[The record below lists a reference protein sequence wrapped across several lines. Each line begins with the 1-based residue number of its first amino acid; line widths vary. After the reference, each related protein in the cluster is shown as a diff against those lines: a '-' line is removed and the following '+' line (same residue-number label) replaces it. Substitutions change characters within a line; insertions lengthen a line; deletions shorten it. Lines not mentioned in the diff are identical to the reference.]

1 MEDKQKR
8 GLRKGYTTGTCAAA
22 AAKAAAIAFF
32 TGRKIKEVQTILPA
46 GEAVTL
52 PVYRCEIGKETAT
65 ASVIKDAGDDPDV
78 TNGAEIIAEIQGQG
92 PRVKGQ
98 GDKAFQFTVYSLQ
111 FTVYGGKGVGIVTK
125 PGLAIPIGEPAIN
138 PVPRKMIEE
147 SVKEA
152 VGYLNSELRTPN
164 SELYLTLS
172 VPDGEEIAKKTMNA
186 RLGITGGI
194 SILGT
199 TGIVEPLSL
208 SAYRHSIVCAL
219 DVAVASGCREIV
231 FSTGR
236 SSEKVAEKEI
246 KLPEEAFILVGDHMG
261 FALKEVRSQKS
272 RVKRITIVGQ
282 FGKFSK
288 LAAGHFETHCSDS
301 SIELKFLANLA
312 KDADANKDIVES
324 IRNANTA
331 RQVFFILK
339 EQGLE
344 KVLRMV
350 CKRVKENSAEIAGID
365 TGCMLAGYNEEVV
378 VKL

>member
-1 MEDKQKR
+1 
-8 GLRKGYTTGTCAAA
+8 
-22 AAKAAAIAFF
+22 
-32 TGRKIKEVQTILPA
+32 
-46 GEAVTL
+46 
-52 PVYRCEIGKETAT
+52 
-65 ASVIKDAGDDPDV
+65 
-78 TNGAEIIAEIQGQG
+78 
-92 PRVKGQ
+92 
-98 GDKAFQFTVYSLQ
+98 
-111 FTVYGGKGVGIVTK
+111 
-125 PGLAIPIGEPAIN
+125 
-138 PVPRKMIEE
+138 
-147 SVKEA
+147 
-152 VGYLNSELRTPN
+152 
-164 SELYLTLS
+164 
-172 VPDGEEIAKKTMNA
+172 
-186 RLGITGGI
+186 
-194 SILGT
+194 
-199 TGIVEPLSL
+199 L

-301 SIELKFLANLA
+301 NIELAFLAKLA
-312 KDADANKDIVES
+312 NNAGAKKS
-324 IRNANTA
+324 IIENIKNANTA

-339 EQGLE
+339 GQGLE
-344 KVLRMV
+344 KVFRMV

-365 TGCMLAGYNEEVV
+365 MGCMLVGYNEEVV